1 MQNKRIE
8 KGKEIMSVAKMKECS
23 EKEVWEMGVME
34 YYNTLAVLE
43 SYNKDVEQRINEQK
57 NNKTINKWHH

>member
-1 MQNKRIE
+1 
-8 KGKEIMSVAKMKECS
+8 MSVAKMKECS

>member
-1 MQNKRIE
+1 
-8 KGKEIMSVAKMKECS
+8 MSVAKMKECS

-43 SYNKDVEQRINEQK
+43 SYNKDVEFRNEQK
-57 NNKTINKWHH
+57 NK